1 MPESLLTSTARVMPP
16 PAKQPRCTLH
26 SKPANCTLTVGF
38 AKATLP
44 TAAHGLNHIMHAA
57 RQHQPKAIHSETNT
71 NTLRTPILAPSSL
84 RLDANHGADMRTT
97 TPTNQAK
104 TPEDPSNACTLSQ
117 NPVQWQP
124 APNPMHAPLGLARR
138 GGGTTVRQAWIDAAR
153 QSATPEPCRGN
164 QSNPLPPSHAMATNS
179 GKPT

>member
-44 TAAHGLNHIMHAA
+44 AAAHGLNHMHAA
-57 RQHQPKAIHSETNT
+57 RQHQPKAIHSEVNT
-71 NTLRTPILAPSSL
+71 NTLRTPILAPSL
-84 RLDANHGADMRTT
+84 QRLDANHSADMRKP
-97 TPTNQAK
+97 TPTKQAK

-117 NPVQWQP
+117 KPVQWQP
-124 APNPMHAPLGLARR
+124 APNPMHAPLGLVRR
-138 GGGTTVRQAWIDAAR
+138 GGGGSCPPSMDAAR

-164 QSNPLPPSHAMATNS
+164 QSDPLPPSRAMATNS